1 MPFYKKDS
9 NTLAIGIN
17 TTFTSIAKRKPYR
30 HYRSIKYNY

>member
-1 MPFYKKDS
+1 MLFYKKNN

-17 TTFTSIAKRKPYR
+17 TTFTFIAKKEPYR